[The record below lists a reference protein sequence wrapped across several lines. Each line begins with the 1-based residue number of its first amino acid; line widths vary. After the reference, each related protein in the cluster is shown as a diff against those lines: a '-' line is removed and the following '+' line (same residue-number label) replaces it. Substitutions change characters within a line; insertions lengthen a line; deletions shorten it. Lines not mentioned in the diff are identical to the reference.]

1 MVWRHVDFS
10 GAVRPVSMVAV
21 RAYVRRS
28 QGTIKSA
35 TLHLSKKHHDDI
47 LNYFTRHCKVL
58 QRLDIISG
66 SAGKTILSTVPS
78 AIELKILILSDCDVT
93 LETVCQLL
101 FGCRNLERAEFHKVH
116 CNNRTPKWQGNI
128 LKIRS
133 LLINATLDQAPEC
146 DLVSRSHSESYLPI
160 S

>member
-10 GAVRPVSMVAV
+10 GAVRPVSMAAV

-28 QGTIKSA
+28 QRTTKRA
-35 TLHLSKKHHDDI
+35 TLHLSKSHHDDI
-47 LNYFTRHCKVL
+47 LRYFTRHCKVL

-66 SAGKTILSTVPS
+66 SAGKTILTTAPS
-78 AIELKILILSDCDVT
+78 ATELKILILSDCDVT

-101 FGCRNLERAEFHKVH
+101 FCCRNLERAEFHKVH
-116 CNNRTPKWQGNI
+116 CTNRTANWQGNN

-133 LLINATLDQAPEC
+133 LLINAPLDQAPKC
-146 DLVSRSHSESYLPI
+146 DLVSRSHSISYLPI
-160 S
+160 N